1 MFHGDSHRKVD
12 KTIDAVDPRAAHHP
26 PPTTRREIEQH
37 YRLGQNICRVMFK
50 LEKYVEIRIILIS
63 IGTDPLMNYFITGL
77 N

>member
-1 MFHGDSHRKVD
+1 MFHLDSHRKVD
-12 KTIDAVDPRAAHHP
+12 KTIDAEDPRAAHHP

-50 LEKYVEIRIILIS
+50 LEKYVEIRIFLI
-63 IGTDPLMNYFITGL
+63 GLETDPLINYFITGF